1 MSGEGK
7 PLQRK
12 LALAAR
18 SLKHAVSGQRLR
30 HLTIE
35 VTKRCNARC
44 EFCDYWREPRG
55 EELADYAPIV
65 RHFDPLVVTLSGG
78 EPLLRQDLDEVIRRI
93 RAADP
98 QGYLALVT
106 NGALLTEERAAR
118 LRDAGLDQLSIS
130 YDYADERHDRARGIP
145 GLGAKIRGILPAL
158 AAVGF
163 DTVSLNTV
171 MKNDNLDDIP
181 AILDLAVRAGVRVG
195 FSAYCALKTGDERLL
210 VAGENREKLRAAI
223 ARIKEAKA
231 HHRITRTSEY
241 YLDRV
246 EEYFAGRAI
255 PGCQAGISWI
265 QVTPGGAVKP
275 CSELPVVAEDYR
287 SYDPRRAAPVA
298 CASCWYS
305 CRGESQ
311 APLDLRRLRDLW

>member
-1 MSGEGK
+1 VNGQ

-18 SLKHAVSGQRLR
+18 ALKHTASGQRLR

-65 RHFDPLVVTLSGG
+65 RRFDPLVVTISGG
-78 EPLLRQDLDEVIRRI
+78 EPLLRPDLDEVIRRI

-98 QGYLALVT
+98 PVYLALVT
-106 NGALLTEERAAR
+106 NGALLTAERAVR

-130 YDYADERHDRARGIP
+130 YDYPDERHDRARGIP
-145 GLGAKIRGILPAL
+145 GLEAKIRGQLPAL

-171 MKNDNLDDIP
+171 LKNDNLDDVP
-181 AILDLAVRAGVRVG
+181 AILELALRSGARVG

-231 HHRITRTSEY
+231 RHRITRTSEY

-265 QVTPGGAVKP
+265 QVTPAGAIKP
-275 CSELPVVAEDYR
+275 CSELPIVAADYR
-287 SYDPRRAAPVA
+287 DYEPRAAQEVS

>member
-1 MSGEGK
+1 MSTR
-7 PLQRK
+7 PLVRK

-18 SLKHAVSGQRLR
+18 ALKHAARGRRLR

-65 RHFDPLVVTLSGG
+65 RRFDPLVVTFSGG
-78 EPLLRQDLDEVIRRI
+78 EPLLRRDLEEVIRKV

-98 QGYLALVT
+98 HVYLALVT
-106 NGALLTEERAAR
+106 NGALLTAERAAQ

-130 YDYADERHDRARGIP
+130 FDYPDERHDRARHLP
-145 GLGAKIRGILPAL
+145 GVGAKIRGLLPAL
-158 AAVGF
+158 AALGF
-163 DTVSLNTV
+163 DSVSLNTV
-171 MKNDNLDDIP
+171 IKDDNLDDIP
-181 AILDLAVRAGVRVG
+181 AILELAAQAGVRVG
-195 FSAYCALKTGDERLL
+195 FSAYCSLKTGNDRLL
-210 VAGENREKLRAAI
+210 VAEGNRGKLRAAI
-223 ARIKEAKA
+223 ARIKEAK
-231 HHRITRTSEY
+231 RSRRLTRSSDF

-265 QVTPGGAVKP
+265 QVTPGGAIKP
-275 CSELPVVAEDYR
+275 CSELPVVAADHR
-287 SYDPRRAAPVA
+287 AYDPRRAAPVA
-298 CASCWYS
+298 CTSCWYS

>member
-1 MSGEGK
+1 
-7 PLQRK
+7 LRLLRK
-12 LALAAR
+12 LALGGR
-18 SLKHAVSGQRLR
+18 SLRHVATGQRLR

-65 RHFDPLVVTLSGG
+65 RRFKPLVATLSGG
-78 EPLLRQDLDEVIRRI
+78 EPLLRPDLEEVIRRI

-98 QGYLALVT
+98 WVYLALVT
-106 NGALLTEERAAR
+106 NGALLTVERAR
-118 LRDAGLDQLSIS
+118 GLRDAGLDQLSIS
-130 YDYADERHDRARGIP
+130 YDYPDERHDRARGIP
-145 GLGAKIRGILPAL
+145 GLGAKIRGLLPAL
-158 AAVGF
+158 AALGF
-163 DTVSLNTV
+163 DSLSLNTV
-171 MKNDNLDDIP
+171 IKNDNLEDIP
-181 AILDLAVRAGVRVG
+181 AILELARREGVRVG
-195 FSAYCALKTGDERLL
+195 FSSYCSLKTGDDRLL
-210 VAGENREKLRAAI
+210 VSGDNREKLRAAI
-223 ARIKEAKA
+223 AAIKEAKA
-231 HHRITRTSEY
+231 RHRITRTSEF

-265 QVTPGGAVKP
+265 QVTPAGAIKP

-287 SYDPRRAAPVA
+287 GYDPRRAAPVT

>member
-1 MSGEGK
+1 MSSQ

-12 LALAAR
+12 LGLAAR
-18 SLKHAVSGQRLR
+18 ALKHAARGQRLR

-44 EFCDYWREPRG
+44 SFCDYWREPQG

-65 RHFDPLVVTLSGG
+65 RRFDPLVVTISGG
-78 EPLLRQDLDEVIRRI
+78 EPLLRRDLEGLIRSI

-98 QGYLALVT
+98 PVYIALVT
-106 NGALLTEERAAR
+106 NGALLTPERAGR
-118 LRDAGLDQLSIS
+118 LRDAGVDQLSIS
-130 YDYADERHDRARGIP
+130 YDYPDERHDRARGIP
-145 GLGAKIRGILPAL
+145 GLGARIRGLLPAL

-181 AILDLAVRAGVRVG
+181 AILELALRAGVRVG

-210 VAGENREKLRAAI
+210 VADENREKLRVAI

-231 HHRITRTSEY
+231 RHRITRTSEY

-255 PGCQAGISWI
+255 PGCQAGISWV
-265 QVTPGGAVKP
+265 QVTPAGEIKP
-275 CSELPVVAEDYR
+275 CSELPVVAADYR
-287 SYDPRRAAPVA
+287 EYDPRRVQAVA
-298 CASCWYS
+298 CTSCWYS